1 MTASNATCAVCKKP
15 ARYKLPKTEVPY
27 CSVVCFRQLSQLGNT
42 VASSL
47 NPDGESS
54 VVPLPP
60 ASESFQTAKGEVDEE
75 RDKQFLQ
82 LAQSTFMQEF
92 LRDKSFCQELQ
103 GIAQSE
109 DPIESLALVRRHEKF
124 VRFERVVFS
133 FFNITDDQV

>member
-82 LAQSTFMQEF
+82 LVHFYAGISSRQKLLSRTS
-92 LRDKSFCQELQ
+92 RHCPIRRPDRKSCSCKKARE
-103 GIAQSE
+103 IRA
-109 DPIESLALVRRHEKF
+109 V
-124 VRFERVVFS
+124 
-133 FFNITDDQV
+133 